1 MNRIHIKG
9 NHRKLFCT
17 NLLSSVLCHV
27 ICGDGEYIMEMVHE
41 DFINLDLLIKERFP
55 LLEVPSLPSIE
66 TRHDIYKKR
75 IYDYFAVVILFS
87 HYPLVF
93 WNSSNGYSCY
103 IKMASIYPKSSNT
116 LFF

>member
-27 ICGDGEYIMEMVHE
+27 ICGDGEYIIEMVHE